1 MDEALKWLENADRGA
16 SDKRSLSG
24 FKAAKV
30 VRDGSQPIEKV
41 YSFFV

>member
-1 MDEALKWLENADRGA
+1 MRQIWEDGRPLGNNFQK
-16 SDKRSLSG
+16 SG
-24 FKAAKV
+24 FKPAKV